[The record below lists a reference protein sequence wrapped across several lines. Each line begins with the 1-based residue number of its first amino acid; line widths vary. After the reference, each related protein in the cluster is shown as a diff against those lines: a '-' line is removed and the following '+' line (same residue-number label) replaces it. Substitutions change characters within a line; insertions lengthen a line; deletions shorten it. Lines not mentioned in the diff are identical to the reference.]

1 MVKRFDYEVL
11 LCYNICMIGNVSQ
24 HNKFHK
30 SNNVRYSVVA
40 VSSLAIQRNQTIL

>member
-1 MVKRFDYEVL
+1 MVKIFDYMVL

-24 HNKFHK
+24 HNKFYK

-40 VSSLAIQRNQTIL
+40 VSSLNWQQ

>member
-1 MVKRFDYEVL
+1 MVKRFDYGVL
-11 LCYNICMIGNVSQ
+11 LCYNICMIGDVSQ

-40 VSSLAIQRNQTIL
+40 VSSLAVVM